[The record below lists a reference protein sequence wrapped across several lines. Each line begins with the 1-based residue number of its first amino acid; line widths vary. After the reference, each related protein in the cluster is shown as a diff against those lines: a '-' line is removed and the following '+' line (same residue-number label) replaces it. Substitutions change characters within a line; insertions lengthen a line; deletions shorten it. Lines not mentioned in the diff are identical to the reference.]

1 MELKMRTRN
10 VGTDPACS
18 PTLMI
23 LRAATGWC
31 RMGMRPILTRHCANA
46 APQTTA
52 LKPRCMAGHGAT
64 MARPQCG
71 WGRFATRKRMAVKY
85 FTALWI
91 RQPWLWSQTKQLIQR
106 YQESLSSL
114 KSACWPC
121 SFCSIIAIIHFI
133 PVSVS
138 FEMISDILSN
148 QVAIC
153 HYVFNAIVVAFL
165 PHFGACVQRFRQVA
179 TDSHE
184 IAEFETTKLR
194 CHGNHRKPS
203 KRPMVLDG
211 KQHGFRWCFKP
222 TRWSWPST
230 FAVFLWQKFKSY
242 PLQVCTFP
250 DVQCPS
256 FRAHLHFCFSF
267 ICGFPKSF

>member
-31 RMGMRPILTRHCANA
+31 RMGMRPILTRQCANA

-52 LKPRCMAGHGAT
+52 LKPRCMGGHGAT

-114 KSACWPC
+114 KSAYWPC
-121 SFCSIIAIIHFI
+121 SFCSIIAIIHTCFCVLWDDI
-133 PVSVS
+133 WYLVKSGRHLS
-138 FEMISDILSN
+138 LCFQCHRGRISATYWCLRPALSPG
-148 QVAIC
+148 C
-153 HYVFNAIVVAFL
+153 HRSSWDCWVWNHKTEVPWKPQETLKKA
-165 PHFGACVQRFRQVA
+165 HGA
-179 TDSHE
+179 
-184 IAEFETTKLR
+184 
-194 CHGNHRKPS
+194 
-203 KRPMVLDG
+203 
-211 KQHGFRWCFKP
+211 W
-222 TRWSWPST
+222 W
-230 FAVFLWQKFKSY
+230 
-242 PLQVCTFP
+242 
-250 DVQCPS
+250 
-256 FRAHLHFCFSF
+256 
-267 ICGFPKSF
+267 